1 MNTVAGMEI
10 KTNKHLDIAPYMARP
25 YWWMNEQDRVAMNVE
40 KAERW
45 GWEPE
50 YFTLDASMS
59 PLAFFSGASSKKILV

>member
-1 MNTVAGMEI
+1 
-10 KTNKHLDIAPYMARP
+10 
-25 YWWMNEQDRVAMNVE
+25 WMNEQDRVAMNVE

-59 PLAFFSGASSKKILV
+59 PLAFFSGASSKKILVTTPEGAEILKRRINATSE